1 MNLRL
6 LPSMILTSALAIA
19 SAGCDSAP
27 GKPKPGPAEETTR
40 PDQVTDFNTL
50 YSQNCAACHGDHG
63 KNGAA
68 ISLSNPLY
76 LAFAGQQNLQRI
88 ASTGVPGTAMPGFA
102 KSAGGMLT
110 DRQITIVTQGMIA
123 AWENSSAAIGRSLP
137 TYATS
142 LPADSMRGQRAFGA
156 YCASCHGAD
165 AAGSSGKGGLGS
177 LVDPAYLSLIS
188 DQGLR
193 TILVTGEADTG
204 NTEQNKPDLS
214 GVGQGMPDYRSY
226 PGHVLTDQEI
236 TDIVAWLAS
245 HRTATPGQIYRQQ
258 P

>member
-6 LPSMILTSALAIA
+6 LASVILATALGIA
-19 SAGCDSAP
+19 SVGCDSAP
-27 GKPKPGPAEETTR
+27 GKPKPGLTEETIR

-68 ISLSNPLY
+68 LSLANPLY
-76 LAFAGQQNLQRI
+76 LAFAGAQNLQRI
-88 ASTGVPGTAMPGFA
+88 TANGVPGTMMPGFSKA
-102 KSAGGMLT
+102 SGGMLT
-110 DRQITIVTQGMIA
+110 DQQISIVAQGMIK
-123 AWENSSAAIGRSLP
+123 AWGNSPMPDNQALPAYASSAA
-137 TYATS
+137 AN
-142 LPADSMRGQRAFGA
+142 PAQGQKAFGA

-165 AAGSSGKGGLGS
+165 GAGVAGRGQPGS

-193 TILVTGEADTG
+193 TIVVTG
-204 NTEQNKPDLS
+204 KPE
-214 GVGQGMPDYRSY
+214 QGMPDYRSY
-226 PGHVLTDQEI
+226 SGHALTDQEI
-236 TDIVAWLAS
+236 TDIVQWLAS
-245 HRTATPGQIYRQQ
+245 HRTTTPGQIYRQH